1 MVVHGMSP
9 DQVARLARKAW
20 IALVL
25 APVGF
30 LVAIAVGEGI
40 YGLLGYEAADAAPLS
55 ARLTAALPA
64 LALQAAPAFFAARW
78 GHRAFSDPAVTI
90 GGGLTVRLTDHWS
103 LRPQGRALIVFRHND
118 SHTLGVYDVSLGYR
132 F

>member
-1 MVVHGMSP
+1 MSP

-20 IALVL
+20 IALAL

-64 LALQAAPAFFAARW
+64 LVLQAAPAFLAARW
-78 GHRAFSDPAVTI
+78 GHRAFSAGNRNARVPGITGVVLLIFMGVITAA
-90 GGGLTVRLTDHWS
+90 GLSGW
-103 LRPQGRALIVFRHND
+103 A
-118 SHTLGVYDVSLGYR
+118 
-132 F
+132 